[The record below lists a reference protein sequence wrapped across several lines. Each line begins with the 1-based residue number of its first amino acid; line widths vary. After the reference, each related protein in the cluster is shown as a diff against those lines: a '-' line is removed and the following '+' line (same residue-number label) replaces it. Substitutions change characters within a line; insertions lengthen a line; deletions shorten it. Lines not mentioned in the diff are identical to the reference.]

1 MTYFKCFLNMDFFAL
16 PLELG
21 VNTGS
26 GACPV
31 SQSQLRGTNRKVSL
45 YTTIN
50 VEKDFQFKTV

>member
-1 MTYFKCFLNMDFFAL
+1 MDFFAL